1 VIRSLGQN
9 PTEVELQDMMNE
21 VDADGSGTIGFPE
34 YVLVFIF
41 VLLAPSSGFTTHS
54 ASSVSNSLSRCC
66 CARFLAVVAR
76 RFRPVED
83 SASEI
88 KEAFKVFDRDGTG
101 LIPVGALRHV
111 LTSLGE
117 RLTDEELN
125 DMIREAH
132 VDGDGQVKYEE
143 FVDMM
148 IGR

>member
-1 VIRSLGQN
+1 MALCNAHHHV
-9 PTEVELQDMMNE
+9 TM
-21 VDADGSGTIGFPE
+21 
-34 YVLVFIF
+34 
-41 VLLAPSSGFTTHS
+41 H
-54 ASSVSNSLSRCC
+54 SVSLQRTARSAASYDVPVMYRAHSVRRPPPPTCAWVCRCC
-66 CARFLAVVAR
+66 GVRFLAVVAR
-76 RFRPVED
+76 RFRPMED

-111 LTSLGE
+111 LTSLCE

-132 VDGDGQVKYEE
+132 VDSDGQVNYEE

-148 IGR
+148 MAK

>member
-1 VIRSLGQN
+1 
-9 PTEVELQDMMNE
+9 M
-21 VDADGSGTIGFPE
+21 
-34 YVLVFIF
+34 
-41 VLLAPSSGFTTHS
+41 
-54 ASSVSNSLSRCC
+54 
-66 CARFLAVVAR
+66 VAR
-76 RFRPVED
+76 RFRPMED

-111 LTSLGE
+111 LTSLCE

-132 VDGDGQVKYEE
+132 VDSDGQVNYEE

-148 IGR
+148 MAK